1 MVTLQSASPDELPEE
16 VQVLISGGGPS
27 GLFLA
32 LDLASRGI
40 PSTVVEPRTTVDPAR
55 PRAKTTNARTM
66 THLRRLGLADA
77 LRAAAPLPVD
87 YAQDVTF
94 CTGLTGPS
102 AHELRTFRH
111 AFQLVPGR
119 YGPQPECGQQ
129 VPQPVLEEVL
139 RAAAAEAPLV
149 TLLTG
154 WHVQDVSV
162 HSGAVPSGTA
172 GTGSGPAATGS
183 RTAGTG
189 SRTAVVVADSTGRTR
204 TITADY
210 VAGADG
216 GSSAVRRSLGIRLEG
231 GSAELSNISIMFRSK
246 DLGSAIALQP
256 AVQYWVVGGETAG
269 MVGRMDL
276 ADTWWAIVQGVDA
289 EAAGALADDAA
300 VAMVRELVGA
310 EVDVDVVATDPWTAR
325 MLLAP
330 GYGRDGVFLVG
341 DAAHLNP
348 PWGGHGFNTCIGDAA
363 NLAWKIAASV
373 AGWGGP
379 ELLASYGLERRPVAA
394 RTIRDAAS
402 NGEALAYHFA
412 DPALR
417 SAGSDGVRARRAA
430 YEALAVK
437 QSEFDSLGLVLGY
450 TYADSPLVVPDGS
463 PVPAEDPIRYVASAS
478 PGALLPHAWLDDST
492 SVYSLLG
499 AGFTLVADAA
509 ALGGVPEAQ
518 AFAPVVQAAA
528 RQGIP
533 VTITVVGPSEDG
545 TPMADLWGADA
556 VLVRPD
562 QHVAW
567 RGTSAEAA
575 AAALAVAA
583 GWSAASRHSLGHNS
597 SQPVPS
603 PSNPSHVNERGS
615 RVSAV
620 IP

>member
-1 MVTLQSASPDELPEE
+1 M
-16 VQVLISGGGPS
+16 
-27 GLFLA
+27 
-32 LDLASRGI
+32 
-40 PSTVVEPRTTVDPAR
+40 
-55 PRAKTTNARTM
+55 
-66 THLRRLGLADA
+66 
-77 LRAAAPLPVD
+77 
-87 YAQDVTF
+87 
-94 CTGLTGPS
+94 
-102 AHELRTFRH
+102 
-111 AFQLVPGR
+111 
-119 YGPQPECGQQ
+119 
-129 VPQPVLEEVL
+129 
-139 RAAAAEAPLV
+139 
-149 TLLTG
+149 
-154 WHVQDVSV
+154 
-162 HSGAVPSGTA
+162 
-172 GTGSGPAATGS
+172 
-183 RTAGTG
+183 
-189 SRTAVVVADSTGRTR
+189 VADDTGRTR
-204 TITADY
+204 TIAAGF
-210 VAGADG
+210 VVGADG

-231 GSAELSNISIMFRSK
+231 GSAALSNISIMFRSK
-246 DLGSAIALQP
+246 DLGSAIALP
-256 AVQYWVVGGETAG
+256 PGRPVLGGGRGNRRNGGPDGPRRYVVGHRPGRGRAG
-269 MVGRMDL
+269 
-276 ADTWWAIVQGVDA
+276 DA
-289 EAAGALADDAA
+289 AAALADDAA

-363 NLAWKIAASV
+363 NLAWKIAASL

-394 RTIRDAAS
+394 RTIRDAAT

-417 SAGSDGVRARRAA
+417 SAGDDGLRARQAA

-450 TYADSPLVVPDGS
+450 AYADSPLVVPDGS
-463 PVPAEDPIRYVASAS
+463 PVPAEDPIRYVPSAS

-499 AGFTLVADAA
+499 HGFTLLADAA

-518 AFAPVVQAAA
+518 VFAPVVEAAA

-533 VTITVVGPSEDG
+533 VTVAAVGPSDGG

-567 RGTSAEAA
+567 RGSVRRGGRGSACRGRR
-575 AAALAVAA
+575 L
-583 GWSAASRHSLGHNS
+583 GRSAPAFFRDPDPAQPSS
-597 SQPVPS
+597 SQPT
-603 PSNPSHVNERGS
+603 ERDP